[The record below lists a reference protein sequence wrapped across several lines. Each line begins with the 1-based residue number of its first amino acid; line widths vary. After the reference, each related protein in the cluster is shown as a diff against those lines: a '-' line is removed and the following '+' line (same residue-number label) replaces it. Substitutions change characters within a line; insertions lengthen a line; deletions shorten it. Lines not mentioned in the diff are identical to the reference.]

1 MNLGAVRLPDMSKT
15 MQGRPVA
22 EIEMYGTAAEV
33 FAAHAE
39 RRLTRYLA
47 EDWREVG
54 DATLARLQ
62 AEYEREARA
71 AGWTV

>member
-1 MNLGAVRLPDMSKT
+1 M
-15 MQGRPVA
+15 A

-54 DATLARLQ
+54 DATLARLR